1 MKKRL
6 ALTVLALCMS
16 LLAQNSTP
24 SSATA
29 APADE
34 STAKAKA
41 LIEQAIQALGIEDE
55 VAVRYRSFELVPR
68 DSQPLSHPEMVRQ
81 RDGGHERQD
90 GKGEP
95 ERFHGA
101 RFWREARGHASPG
114 WLRGAV
120 ITVSPG

>member
-41 LIEQAIQALGIEDE
+41 LIEQAIQALGGNAYLNIEDSSME
-55 VAVRYRSFELVPR
+55 GRSYSFHHGQATSTGLLFYRQTKYPDKERIDLTKKR
-68 DSQPLSHPEMVRQ
+68 DVSYVYAG
-81 RDGGHERQD
+81 D
-90 GKGEP
+90 
-95 ERFHGA
+95 HGY
-101 RFWREARGHASPG
+101 
-114 WLRGAV
+114 
-120 ITVSPG
+120 